1 MNEETQTD
9 LYIQNLQK
17 DLMLRDIEN
26 KQLKRDVGEM
36 SAFANDKTPNI
47 IEYQLDL
54 DDEKDRLFHLLSSH
68 EVKRD
73 NQTGMEIWKE
83 TVDDRFRVFSNFGVK
98 FLMNIYDFYV
108 TKGNLLSNLT
118 EEQIQ
123 IKMYDMANELNDFI
137 YTKYEFLLHYPKPEE
152 FYNKYL
158 PYISHTDLTQY
169 ELMQKCIE
177 LSNDELKEK
186 FKHIPIVFMAFTDT
200 IHLALLRA
208 MYGEERTSLRKQTFV
223 SQNPQLSTT
232 PESYNKSSFSL
243 MRPSTWKNQQ

>member
-26 KQLKRDVGEM
+26 KQLKKDVGEM
-36 SAFANDKTPNI
+36 SAFATDKTPNI

-54 DDEKDRLFHLLSSH
+54 YDEMDRLHHLLSSH

-73 NQTGMEIWKE
+73 NVTGMEIWQE
-83 TVDDRFRVFSNFGVK
+83 TKDDRLRVFSDFGVK
-98 FLMNIYDFYV
+98 VIMNLCQIYINKTV
-108 TKGNLLSNLT
+108 LLSNLS

-123 IKMYDMANELNDFI
+123 IKMYDFANELNDFI

-152 FYNKYL
+152 FYKKYL
-158 PYISHTDLTQY
+158 PYIHHTDLTQY
-169 ELMQKCIE
+169 ELMQKCID

-186 FKHIPIVFMAFTDT
+186 IKHVPVMFIGITDIVHCT
-200 IHLALLRA
+200 LLRA

-223 SQNPQLSTT
+223 SQNPQLSVT
-232 PESYNKSSFSL
+232 PESYNKSSFSI
-243 MRPSTWKNQQ
+243 MRPSTWKNTQ